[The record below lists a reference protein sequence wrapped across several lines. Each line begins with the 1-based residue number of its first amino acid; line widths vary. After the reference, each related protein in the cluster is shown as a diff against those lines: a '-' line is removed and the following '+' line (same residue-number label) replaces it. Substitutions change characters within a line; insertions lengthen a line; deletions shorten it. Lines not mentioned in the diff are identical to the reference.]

1 MGGKSTATTVTRSGN
16 SVLIAGGGIEANI
29 YGESADGKRINLDA
43 NGDLRLN
50 NDDRIVVEASGFDRA
65 TIVKVWMYSTPT
77 QLGRIEV
84 SESGTGM
91 ASFSVPASVDA
102 GEHRVVLDGA
112 NEKGQDVIV
121 GLGIAVGE
129 STGAS
134 INKIIIIAP
143 LTLAI
148 MFAILLPSV
157 MRRRREQ

>member
-1 MGGKSTATTVTRSGN
+1 
-16 SVLIAGGGIEANI
+16 
-29 YGESADGKRINLDA
+29 
-43 NGDLRLN
+43 
-50 NDDRIVVEASGFDRA
+50 
-65 TIVKVWMYSTPT
+65 MYSTPT

>member
-1 MGGKSTATTVTRSGN
+1 
-16 SVLIAGGGIEANI
+16 
-29 YGESADGKRINLDA
+29 
-43 NGDLRLN
+43 
-50 NDDRIVVEASGFDRA
+50 
-65 TIVKVWMYSTPT
+65 MYSTPT

-134 INKIIIIAP
+134 INKIIIIAT